1 MARCPHLGLEEP
13 GTSPFPF
20 ASPSHHCYVSLPG
33 VTVGQ
38 REQRRYCLTRRH
50 TTCPLFPSP
59 PLEETPL
66 AAAPE
71 PVWLRTDM
79 EEVELSL
86 PQEPLVVPVVQERP
100 VDIPMA
106 VRPPETPPEPVARE
120 VVKEPVKPQIDG
132 ETVAEHPPRTFV
144 AAEETRAVEE
154 PALDAAPEITAK
166 TAPGLRR
173 PLPWAAAGVAA
184 VALPCIGVLVAL
196 YTAGPISGISLTT
209 LQLPSLCPGSLLL
222 LSGASFAGAGLL
234 LGLLLWARR
243 RQSM

>member
-20 ASPSHHCYVSLPG
+20 PSPSHHCYVSLPG

-50 TTCPLFPSP
+50 TICPLFPSP

-71 PVWLRTDM
+71 PAVMGADM
-79 EEVELSL
+79 EEVAVSP
-86 PQEPLVVPVVQERP
+86 PQEPLVAPKVQKRS
-100 VDIPMA
+100 VDIPRA
-106 VRPPETPPEPVARE
+106 VRPPETPPEPVTRKAVR
-120 VVKEPVKPQIDG
+120 EPVKPKIDG

-144 AAEETRAVEE
+144 AAEETSAVEE
-154 PALDAAPEITAK
+154 PALDASPETVAK
-166 TAPGLRR
+166 TPVLRGA
-173 PLPWAAAGVAA
+173 LPWLAASVA
-184 VALPCIGVLVAL
+184 VLGFLCIGAL
-196 YTAGPISGISLTT
+196 AGLHVAGPISGIKLTT

-222 LSGASFAGAGLL
+222 VSGGSFAGAGLL
-234 LGLLLWARR
+234 LGLLLRARR
-243 RQSM
+243 GNTS

>member
-1 MARCPHLGLEEP
+1 VARCPHLGLEEP
-13 GTSPFPF
+13 GTSPFRFP
-20 ASPSHHCYVSLPG
+20 SPSHHCYVSLPG

-50 TTCPLFPSP
+50 TNCPLFPSP

-66 AAAPE
+66 TVAPE
-71 PVWLRTDM
+71 PALVGADM
-79 EEVELSL
+79 GEVELSL
-86 PQEPLVVPVVQERP
+86 PQEPLVAPKVQERR

-106 VRPPETPPEPVARE
+106 APPPETAPEPVARAA
-120 VVKEPVKPQIDG
+120 VKEPVKPPI
-132 ETVAEHPPRTFV
+132 EREMIAEHRPHTGV
-144 AAEETRAVEE
+144 GAEETRLVEE
-154 PALDAAPEITAK
+154 PALDAAPQITAK

-173 PLPWAAAGVAA
+173 ALPWAAAGVAA
-184 VALPCIGVLVAL
+184 VALPCIGALVAL
-196 YTAGPISGISLTT
+196 YVAGPLSGISLTT

-222 LSGASFAGAGLL
+222 VSGASFAGAGLL

>member
-1 MARCPHLGLEEP
+1 VARCPHLGLEEP

-20 ASPSHHCYVSLPG
+20 SSPSHHCYVSLPG

-71 PVWLRTDM
+71 PALAGADM
-79 EEVELSL
+79 EEVAVSL
-86 PQEPLVVPVVQERP
+86 TQEPLVAPKVQERP
-100 VDIPMA
+100 VDIPRP
-106 VRPPETPPEPVARE
+106 VLPPETAPEPVARA
-120 VVKEPVKPQIDG
+120 VVKEPVEPPI
-132 ETVAEHPPRTFV
+132 EREIVAEHRPHTGV
-144 AAEETRAVEE
+144 AAEETRLVEE
-154 PALDAAPEITAK
+154 PALDAAPKITAK

-173 PLPWAAAGVAA
+173 ALPWAAAGVA
-184 VALPCIGVLVAL
+184 VIGFLCIGAL
-196 YTAGPISGISLTT
+196 AGLYVAGPISAISLTT
-209 LQLPSLCPGSLLL
+209 LQLPSLGPGSLLL
-222 LSGASFAGAGLL
+222 VSGASFAGAGLL

-243 RQSM
+243 GNTT